1 MSSICQAMTIV
12 SQELSRCMHVC
23 NEQYCDIHEHQYRF
37 QKPDECAI
45 CTDTI
50 SNITE
55 IPLHCGHWIH
65 KACIIPTNLHK
76 CPFCQTTMTMEEITY
91 VFGVHHVEHNIYN
104 DGTSIYWNPQET
116 DHEFDEEF
124 EQMTQTDLSNGSYPV
139 LNYFQENNQPLEE
152 IIVFN
157 RPTMNA
163 THVDIVDVMESLQF
177 CIDNVC
183 NDINE
188 NMFYSQYIDR
198 TNILSTIP
206 VDEAD
211 EYVNSM
217 ASYIRNKITSLI
229 NQYENGI
236 HNYHI
241 QDIDNLIFHVDVD
254 LRSMNEFRQTYAL
267 LYNFNR
273 MSECDYMRNPI
284 ELMSSIVNDII
295 IEALDLYRI

>member
-12 SQELSRCMHVC
+12 SQELSRCMHIC
-23 NEQYCDIHEHQYRF
+23 NEQYCDMHKHQYRF
-37 QKPDECAI
+37 EKPDECAI
-45 CTDTI
+45 CTDAI
-50 SNITE
+50 SSITE

-76 CPFCQTTMTMEEITY
+76 CPFCQTVMTIEEISY
-91 VFGVHHVEHNIYN
+91 IFGANHAEHNIYN

-124 EQMTQTDLSNGSYPV
+124 EQMTQTDLPNGPNPVQNIQYSNQSV
-139 LNYFQENNQPLEE
+139 EE

-157 RPTMNA
+157 RTTWNA
-163 THVDIVDVMESLQF
+163 THDDIVDVIDNLQF
-177 CIDNVC
+177 HMNNVY

-198 TNILSTIP
+198 TSILTTIP
-206 VDEAD
+206 VNEYDQYAD
-211 EYVNSM
+211 SM
-217 ASYIRNKITSLI
+217 KLFIRNKITSLI
-229 NQYENGI
+229 NEYRNGI
-236 HNYHI
+236 DNYHI
-241 QDIDNLIFHVDVD
+241 QDINNLIFHVDLD
-254 LRSMNEFRQTYAL
+254 LRSMNEFRQTYTL

-273 MSECDYMRNPI
+273 MSEHDYMRNII

-295 IEALDLYRI
+295 IETLDLYRV